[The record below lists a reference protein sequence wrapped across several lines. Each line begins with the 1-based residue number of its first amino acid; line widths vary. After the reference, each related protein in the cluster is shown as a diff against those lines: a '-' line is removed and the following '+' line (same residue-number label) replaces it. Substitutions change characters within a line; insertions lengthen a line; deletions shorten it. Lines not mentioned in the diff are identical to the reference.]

1 MQYLILTGVVGMLVL
16 YAIIIVECLRNPE
29 W

>member
-1 MQYLILTGVVGMLVL
+1 MQYLILSGLVGMFAL
-16 YAIIIVECLRNPE
+16 YAIIIVECLRHPE

>member
-1 MQYLILTGVVGMLVL
+1 MQYLILTGVVGMFAL
-16 YAIIIVECLRNPE
+16 YAIIIVECFHHPE